1 MRNTIWVVVAVASA
15 QILGVGGVAVAET
28 YGSHGAY
35 GAHGGYE
42 WELTEEEMLPYNET
56 FEAFLDA
63 HESDSIEDLTIA
75 DLRALS
81 AQLSIVAQE
90 EDYVRSA
97 RQASRV
103 FPGAG
108 QFMIGDVGRGVAFT
122 AGSIAIVAGTL
133 VGTYFVL
140 PNKVQFHETDYI
152 NDSFQ
157 EIGQAWRDQSIFSLL
172 PAFGVL
178 VGGGIVHGILS
189 EVAATDAELR
199 ARAQIESGAKRF
211 EPRPFI
217 YPDANGRLILGA
229 RIGL

>member
-1 MRNTIWVVVAVASA
+1 MKSTIWVVVAVAA
-15 QILGVGGVAVAET
+15 LQIVGVGSVATAEPH
-28 YGSHGAY
+28 GSYNAY
-35 GAHGGYE
+35 GEYD
-42 WELTEEEMLPYNET
+42 WELTEAEMLPYNET

-63 HESDSIEDLTIA
+63 HESDSIEDLAIA
-75 DLRALS
+75 DLRDLS

-97 RQASRV
+97 RQASRI

-108 QFMIGDVGRGVAFT
+108 QFMIGEPGRGVAFT

-178 VGGGIVHGILS
+178 VGGGIVHGILG
-189 EVAATDAELR
+189 EVAATDAESR
-199 ARAQIESGAKRF
+199 ARAQIESGTKRF